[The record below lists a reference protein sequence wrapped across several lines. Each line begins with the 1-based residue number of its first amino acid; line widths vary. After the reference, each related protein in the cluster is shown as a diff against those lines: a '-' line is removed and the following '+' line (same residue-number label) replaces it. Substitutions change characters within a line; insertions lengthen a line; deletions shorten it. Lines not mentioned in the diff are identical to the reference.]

1 MVAAAKQPNV
11 GWTWGGVVKG
21 VAKVAAVVAVG
32 VGIFYG
38 AAFGAEQLG
47 WVEAGSVESKFAG
60 TAGAIGASIADIP
73 KMLVDGVGS
82 AITTV
87 TDALGITGD
96 SNNINGKAAVDLPF
110 GEAVELDIKALFSDG
125 HTAVSSAFEQAQDK
139 YENWKESITKLGL
152 WDQVKSLNGV
162 ANLEA
167 LFSGDNPKIDSITG
181 ALASTADGVKEQI
194 NTIISAFES
203 ANKGGA
209 AALAAAENLIKDKLT
224 DPAQIQA
231 LLNIQNEFVSTLN
244 QAGTTAETYAGS
256 VSEALGLDQGYNW
269 KTVAGV
275 GGASAVAAGVIGR
288 FTGRESGRRE
298 TLTALEN
305 SVYRG

>member
-11 GWTWGGVVKG
+11 GWTWGGVIKG

-275 GGASAVAAGVIGR
+275 GGASAAAAGVIGR

-298 TLTALEN
+298 TLAALEN